1 MIVKKYLVSNMNEA
15 MNRIRYELGRDAV
28 IINQRKIRR
37 KGLKGFFSPKV
48 LEVTA
53 AIDNK
58 EKINKPVEESINAIK
73 NVLKNKEV
81 DKKEEVQREANM
93 QPKIG
98 SNIIKE
104 NTTESEVKKETKV
117 SYGKDIFAQLDNT
130 VKENNYLI
138 KEMQDMKKMISNL
151 SEVAVTSS
159 EGKKSSIEK
168 LLENSDLNKSIIR
181 KIEKIVD
188 ENTKDIDDKEKV
200 KEAICDIVSI
210 GHEDLK
216 GVVALVGPTG
226 VGKTTTIAKLAG
238 RLALI
243 EKKKVGLIT
252 VDTYRIGAIE
262 QLSTYAS
269 IMSIPF
275 KSVFSIKEM
284 EAALESMKDC
294 EIILLDTTGRS
305 SKNIMQIAE
314 LNAFVQKANSQ
325 NVFLVISATTKNRD
339 IESIIEGYK
348 TLNYTNVI
356 ITKLDETTT
365 YGSILNI
372 LNSANKPL
380 SFVTTGQNVPDDFK
394 SITKEEVAKLVLGEE
409 TIC

>member
-37 KGLKGFFSPKV
+37 KGLRGFFSPKV

-73 NVLKNKEV
+73 NVLKNKDV
-81 DKKEEVQREANM
+81 DKKEEVQRQAKV
-93 QPKIG
+93 QPKIE

-104 NTTESEVKKETKV
+104 NTVEREVKEEKRV
-117 SYGKDIFAQLDNT
+117 LYGKDIFAQLDNT

-151 SEVAVTSS
+151 SEVAVASS
-159 EGKKSSIEK
+159 ESKKSFTEK

-188 ENTKDIDDKEKV
+188 ENTKDIEDKEKV
-200 KEAICDIVSI
+200 KEAICDIVPVSHDDI
-210 GHEDLK
+210 K

-243 EKKKVGLIT
+243 QKKKVGLIT

-314 LNAFVQKANSQ
+314 LNAFVQKANSK

>member
-37 KGLKGFFSPKV
+37 KGLRGFFSPKV

-73 NVLKNKEV
+73 NALKNKDV
-81 DKKEEVQREANM
+81 DKREEVQRQANM
-93 QPKIG
+93 QPKRD

-104 NTTESEVKKETKV
+104 DTVEREVKEEKRV

-151 SEVAVTSS
+151 SEVAVASS
-159 EGKKSSIEK
+159 ESKKSFTEK

-200 KEAICDIVSI
+200 KEAISDIVAISQDDI
-210 GHEDLK
+210 K

-284 EAALESMKDC
+284 EVALESMKDC
-294 EIILLDTTGRS
+294 DIILLDTTGRS

-314 LNAFVQKANSQ
+314 LNAFVQKANSK

-394 SITKEEVAKLVLGEE
+394 SVTKEEVAKLVLGEE

>member
-37 KGLKGFFSPKV
+37 KGLRGFFSPKV

-73 NVLKNKEV
+73 NVLKNKDV
-81 DKKEEVQREANM
+81 DKKEEVQRQAKV
-93 QPKIG
+93 QPKIE

-104 NTTESEVKKETKV
+104 NTVEREVKEEKRV
-117 SYGKDIFAQLDNT
+117 LYGKDIFAQLDNT

-151 SEVAVTSS
+151 SEVAVASS
-159 EGKKSSIEK
+159 ESKKSFTEK

-188 ENTKDIDDKEKV
+188 ENTKDIEDKEKV
-200 KEAICDIVSI
+200 KEAICDIVPVSHDDI
-210 GHEDLK
+210 K

-314 LNAFVQKANSQ
+314 LNAFVQKANSK